1 MNLERLMKENV
12 EKMENVEYCPSERHK
27 DENGNPQ
34 VWILRPLTTK
44 EVDAITERHTKRE
57 DKVEFN
63 SRGKR
68 RVRKDI
74 EIKSMELADEMVL
87 ESLVDPS
94 RADLQNAQLQD
105 SWGVMNELDLLKAIL
120 SVPGE
125 YTDLREEVQ
134 RLAGFDIDATDE
146 LIDETKKNSMKKT
159 QNT

>member
-1 MNLERLMKENV
+1 
-12 EKMENVEYCPSERHK
+12 
-27 DENGNPQ
+27 
-34 VWILRPLTTK
+34 
-44 EVDAITERHTKRE
+44 
-57 DKVEFN
+57 
-63 SRGKR
+63 
-68 RVRKDI
+68 
-74 EIKSMELADEMVL
+74 MELADEMVL

-94 RADLQNAQLQD
+94 RADLQNANLQD

>member
-12 EKMENVEYCPSERHK
+12 EKIENVEYCPSERLK

-34 VWILRPLTTK
+34 VSILRPLTTK
-44 EVDAITERHTKRE
+44 EVDVITERHTKRE

-94 RADLQNAQLQD
+94 RADLQNAELQD

>member
-12 EKMENVEYCPSERHK
+12 EKIENVEYCPSERLK

-44 EVDAITERHTKRE
+44 EVDVITERHTKRE

-87 ESLVDPS
+87 ESLVE
-94 RADLQNAQLQD
+94 NAKLQD